1 MALLKRWRTGVK
13 ARIESG
19 KLPFKSSGTKFFNC
33 FDSSACATN
42 INLACHSKNLLL
54 ATSSEQGESIHGLLQ
69 MFQHHDFRN
78 TAGARHSVLRFH
90 TRRPDEQGV
99 APFPSRDSPPL
110 QANLHKHSRC
120 EMARRPPAAW

>member
-19 KLPFKSSGTKFFNC
+19 KFPFKCSGTKFFNC

-42 INLACHSKNLLL
+42 INLACLSKNLLL

-69 MFQHHDFRN
+69 MFN
-78 TAGARHSVLRFH
+78 TTIFEILQVPAILYFALV
-90 TRRPDEQGV
+90 PEDQM
-99 APFPSRDSPPL
+99 SRAL
-110 QANLHKHSRC
+110 
-120 EMARRPPAAW
+120 